1 MSLKEELDRQREIS
15 HRRIPEEKWDIMQ
28 HAARQ
33 LAESGMAETCL
44 KVGDTAPDFD
54 LPNARGK
61 SVALRELQK
70 KGPVVLSFYRGGW

>member
-28 HAARQ
+28 HAAYK
-33 LAESGMAETCL
+33 LAESGITERCL
-44 KVGDTAPDFD
+44 RNGDLAPDFD
-54 LPNARGK
+54 LPNVLGK
-61 SVALRELQK
+61 SVALRELLK